1 MLRSRGFWISAAST
15 VVFIVVVVVVL
26 LTAPGIQNLKEG
38 LFNAHHMRAALPTVW
53 DGFKINLKMMVI
65 AEVLVLICAL
75 GVAILRGLP
84 GPAAFPLR
92 VVAVVYTD
100 VFRGLP
106 TILVAIFIGLGFPA
120 LGLSVISTQSPFTY
134 GVVTLVLVYSA
145 YVAEVYRA
153 GIESVHQ
160 SQTAAARSLG
170 LSYSQTLRF
179 VILPQAVRRVIPP
192 LVNDFIGLQKD
203 TALVFTIGVVEA
215 LQAAQ
220 DYANVTYNLSG
231 LTVAGLLFIAIT
243 IPFTRLVDYLSS
255 ATGGGRRRQADESS
269 RRRSRSRTCTR
280 ATGTPRC

>member
-15 VVFIVVVVVVL
+15 VVFVLLLLAVL
-26 LTAPGIQNLKEG
+26 LTAPGIHNLKEG
-38 LFNAHHMRAALPTVW
+38 LFNVHQMRAALPSVW

-92 VVAVVYTD
+92 VVAIVYTD

-106 TILVAIFIGLGFPA
+106 TILVAIFIGLGFPS

-134 GVVTLVLVYSA
+134 GVLTLVLVYSA

-170 LSYSQTLRF
+170 LSYTQTLRF

-203 TALVFTIGVVEA
+203 TALVFFIGVIEA

-243 IPFTRLVDYLSS
+243 IPLTRLVDYLV
-255 ATGGGRRRQADESS
+255 ARDRRRMQA
-269 RRRSRSRTCTR
+269 
-280 ATGTPRC
+280 AG

>member
-1 MLRSRGFWISAAST
+1 MLRSRGFWISTAST
-15 VVFIVVVVVVL
+15 VVFLVVIAVLL
-26 LTAPGIQNLKEG
+26 LTAPGIHNLHEG
-38 LFNAHHMRAALPTVW
+38 LFSVQDMLAALPSVW
-53 DGFKINLKMMVI
+53 DGFKINLKMMAI

-92 VVAVVYTD
+92 VVAIVYTD

-106 TILVAIFIGLGFPA
+106 TILVAIFIGLGFPS

-134 GVVTLVLVYSA
+134 GVVTLTLVYSA

-203 TALVFTIGVVEA
+203 TALVFFIGVIEA

-243 IPFTRLVDYLSS
+243 IPFTRLVDYLVKRD
-255 ATGGGRRRQADESS
+255 RRRTQA
-269 RRRSRSRTCTR
+269 
-280 ATGTPRC
+280 AG

>member
-1 MLRSRGFWISAAST
+1 MLRSRGFWISTAST
-15 VVFIVVVVVVL
+15 VVFLVVIAVLL
-26 LTAPGIQNLKEG
+26 LTAPGIHNLHEG
-38 LFNAHHMRAALPTVW
+38 LFSVQDMRAALPSVW
-53 DGFKINLKMMVI
+53 DGFKINLKMMAI

-92 VVAVVYTD
+92 VVAIVYTD

-106 TILVAIFIGLGFPA
+106 TILVAIFIGLGFPS

-134 GVVTLVLVYSA
+134 GVVTLTLVYSA

-203 TALVFTIGVVEA
+203 TALVFFIGVIEA

-243 IPFTRLVDYLSS
+243 IPFTRLVDYLVKRD
-255 ATGGGRRRQADESS
+255 RRRTQA
-269 RRRSRSRTCTR
+269 
-280 ATGTPRC
+280 AG